1 MTTFE
6 DLKELATER
15 ALDHILIELDPW
27 ITGADKQ
34 AARADLR
41 PFVEMAFDAGA
52 AAMNQGRE
60 RPRAK

>member
-1 MTTFE
+1 MATLE

-15 ALDHILIELDPW
+15 ALDHILLELDPW

-34 AARADLR
+34 TARADLR

-52 AAMNQGRE
+52 RAMNQGRE
-60 RPRAK
+60 RLGAK